1 MRDFVHRLSV
11 WIMESIGLRPM
22 PGILILCIDETDAYV
37 VAKSIGATVTNDP
50 DRMMDC
56 IYNGVHVAMPMNI
69 TPDLSLPFDLNV
81 TVSLQMFSNE
91 NRQLKPRYIN

>member
-11 WIMESIGLRPM
+11 WLMGRIGLRAM

-56 IYNGVHVAMPMNI
+56 IYDGVHVAMPMNI

-81 TVSLQMFSNE
+81 TVSLQMFSTE